1 MRHITVDGIRFGK
14 PETLNYI
21 TNQIF
26 DQIDVKRIQCVM
38 ELLNWKWAAC
48 ETGCDGKYHD
58 RVPTKKEMK
67 ACVARLIQS
76 AFNEYF
82 NVSAKWGEWQFA
94 ATGGFQVALRCEWS
108 TPNDVNVKQLCEIDI
123 DVSFSIEEGTWFESD
138 IPVN

>member
-1 MRHITVDGIRFGK
+1 MRRITVDGIRFGK

-26 DQIDVKRIQCVM
+26 DGIDVQRIQKVM
-38 ELLNWKWAAC
+38 KALDWKWA
-48 ETGCDGKYHD
+48 ETNS
-58 RVPTKKEMK
+58 VPTKKQMK
-67 ACVARLIQS
+67 TCVAHLIES

-82 NVSAKWGEWQFA
+82 KFPAKWGEWQFA

-108 TPNDVNVKQLCEIDI
+108 TPEDVNVKQLCEIDI
-123 DVSFSIEEGTWFESD
+123 DVSFSIEEGNWFESD